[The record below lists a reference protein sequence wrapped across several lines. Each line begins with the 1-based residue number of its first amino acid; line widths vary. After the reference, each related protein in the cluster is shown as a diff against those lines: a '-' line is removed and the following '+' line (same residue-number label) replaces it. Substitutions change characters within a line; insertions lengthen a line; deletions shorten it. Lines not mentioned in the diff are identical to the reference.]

1 MSVEAGN
8 LTDDITALWQRIV
21 LAVNEDAPQ
30 HGAFLNL
37 TRAEALVE
45 RNGVS
50 TLLLS
55 APNEFARNVLE
66 SRLRAPITTALSAE
80 IPGEVKIAVSVDE
93 SLADETPLPENLE
106 PEVRPG
112 TGREAKSDS
121 LKVDV
126 DQLNPRYI
134 FETFVIGASNRF
146 AHAAAVAVAEAPAK
160 AYNPLFIYGE
170 SGLGKT
176 HLLHA
181 IGAYA
186 KDLYNNIKVQIG
198 RAHV

>member
-1 MSVEAGN
+1 MPMSVEAGN

-66 SRLRAPITTALSAE
+66 SRLRAPI
-80 IPGEVKIAVSVDE
+80 K
-93 SLADETPLPENLE
+93 
-106 PEVRPG
+106 
-112 TGREAKSDS
+112 
-121 LKVDV
+121 
-126 DQLNPRYI
+126 
-134 FETFVIGASNRF
+134 
-146 AHAAAVAVAEAPAK
+146 
-160 AYNPLFIYGE
+160 
-170 SGLGKT
+170 
-176 HLLHA
+176 
-181 IGAYA
+181 
-186 KDLYNNIKVQIG
+186 IG